1 MNGTVLLAVVL
12 LLCVPGTLQ
21 QFTPN
26 EDSRTIINNNVAIV
40 NNLAQK
46 AQQEYADRCSC
57 NTADIPCSQLA
68 CRSPLGSV
76 SCTTSYGSQEVS
88 LPEICSSKQKCLNRK
103 VDLQQ
108 SVVRYPSTDPSSIS
122 SGQLATETCWTHN
135 MDVHWRSGL
144 SVSLESITLRWQY
157 IGAPTGMFR
166 IYPGSPQETCNAFD
180 PRNRPW
186 YVAATS
192 GPKNVILVIDV
203 SGSMGQFSRLDLAKE
218 AAKTV
223 VNTLTNFD
231 FVGIV
236 TFSASAT
243 TQRVNGN
250 NIMVPATNENLL
262 TIGTVIDQLT
272 PQTTTNFEAAFTE
285 TFNLLARSKQNE
297 ADSGC
302 HTAIL
307 FLTDGDPTAGSVTDE
322 AGLRDHVSTM
332 NSNPDGSQKA
342 IIFTFTLGSSASEN
356 IPKAIACANRGIFIP
371 VPDNGDLRG
380 SMSQYYDYFS
390 ALRQQVDDLQP
401 VWVEPYVDA
410 LGLGEITTV
419 SRALYDNSTGS
430 IRLYGVV
437 GIDILIKD
445 LRNADPDNWQSTI
458 NYLARQVRCPAI
470 REVSN
475 CQLDAIRLSR
485 GNAKSLC
492 ENSNDC
498 SSASGDSTSSA
509 CPSHGTSPHFC
520 SSNRASFPSESC
532 CEGSPLEPTCNGV
545 SVFNNSNYT
554 GAASLEPTCNGSGVS
569 VFNNSN
575 YTGAASR
582 TQPAIASFIVLGTIL
597 SFLF

>member
-1 MNGTVLLAVVL
+1 MDDQWKEEL
-12 LLCVPGTLQ
+12 
-21 QFTPN
+21 
-26 EDSRTIINNNVAIV
+26 
-40 NNLAQK
+40 
-46 AQQEYADRCSC
+46 
-57 NTADIPCSQLA
+57 
-68 CRSPLGSV
+68 
-76 SCTTSYGSQEVS
+76 
-88 LPEICSSKQKCLNRK
+88 
-103 VDLQQ
+103 
-108 SVVRYPSTDPSSIS
+108 
-122 SGQLATETCWTHN
+122 SG
-135 MDVHWRSGL
+135 
-144 SVSLESITLRWQY
+144 SLESITLRWQF

-166 IYPGSPQETCNAFD
+166 IYPGSPQETCNSFD

-203 SGSMGQFSRLDLAKE
+203 SGSMRQLLRLDLAKE

-231 FVGIV
+231 FVGVV
-236 TFSASAT
+236 TFSNSAT

-262 TIGTVIDQLT
+262 TLETVIDQLT
-272 PQTTTNFEAAFTE
+272 AAGGTNFEAAFTE
-285 TFNLLARSKQNE
+285 AFSLLARSKQDE

-307 FLTDGDPTAGSVTDE
+307 FLTDGNPTAGSITTE
-322 AGLRDHVSTM
+322 GGLRDHVNTM
-332 NSNPDGSQKA
+332 NRNPDGSQKA
-342 IIFTFTLGSSASEN
+342 VIFTFTLGSSASEA

-390 ALRQQVDDLQP
+390 ALRQQVDNLQP

-437 GIDILIKD
+437 GIDILIRD
-445 LRNADPDNWQSTI
+445 LRNADPENWQSTI
-458 NYLARQVRCPAI
+458 NYLARQVQCPAI

-485 GNAKSLC
+485 GNRKSQC

-498 SSASGDSTSSA
+498 SSASGDSTSNA
-509 CPSHGTSPHFC
+509 CPNHGSTPHFC
-520 SSNRASFPSESC
+520 GSDRARTNFPSESC

-545 SVFNNSNYT
+545 SVFNSNYT
-554 GAASLEPTCNGSGVS
+554 SAASQ
-569 VFNNSN
+569 
-575 YTGAASR
+575 
-582 TQPAIASFIVLGTIL
+582 TQPAIASFIILGTIL